1 MMRKMSKIK
10 HFANTWFNT
19 LGNETKTIFGKVSM
33 IFPIAIIRVWVRIK
47 GKVIEVGIFYT
58 LGLTKEAYFVVKL

>member
-1 MMRKMSKIK
+1 MMREMSKIK
-10 HFANTWFNT
+10 HFAKTWFNT

-33 IFPIAIIRVWVRIK
+33 IFPIAIIRVRIK

>member
-1 MMRKMSKIK
+1 MREMSKIK

-33 IFPIAIIRVWVRIK
+33 IPISNCNNQSVS
-47 GKVIEVGIFYT
+47 
-58 LGLTKEAYFVVKL
+58 AYQR

>member
-1 MMRKMSKIK
+1 MDQMISEGINGTYLFLAMMREMSKIK

-33 IFPIAIIRVWVRIK
+33 IFPIAIIRV
-47 GKVIEVGIFYT
+47 
-58 LGLTKEAYFVVKL
+58 